1 MPHETNDQKS
11 KLFLFDLLSKKQR
24 IRSNL
29 TRTVT
34 GCDLFNSIF
43 KNENKKLFLDNKILT
58 RLEAINST
66 IIISGYLK
74 GKTCFTEEKVKQIFY
89 HFLQFLKLHNC
100 LEKLFHIT

>member
-1 MPHETNDQKS
+1 MPHESNDQKS

-74 GKTCFTEEKVKQIFY
+74 GKTCFTEEKVKKIFMS
-89 HFLQFLKLHNC
+89 FFTIFNK
-100 LEKLFHIT
+100 IA